1 VLLFPTGV
9 TLRSLRH
16 ALGTGAGRL
25 ATFVDMDSE
34 RSCDVAV
41 LGSGAAGLVAAI
53 AAADDGA
60 EVAVF
65 EKSDLLGGTS
75 AISGGIIWMP
85 NNHLQAPAG
94 IEDSRG
100 EALAYLDSLALGQI
114 DSDMA
119 ATFVDTGPEALA
131 YLAERTPCSFHL
143 LAEYPDYHP
152 EHPGGRPGGGRS
164 IDNGLFAFGEL
175 GEWADRVR
183 CNRIN
188 PVMLSET
195 PLGGATELPPTDL
208 IAERVAARKNGMGL
222 GLVGALLRA
231 CLDRGVRIRLGAAAN
246 HLTVDK
252 GRVTGVELKVSDGI
266 AHVAA
271 RRGVVLATGGFEWNA
286 ELCRTF
292 LRGPMTAPAGS
303 PDNTGD
309 GLVMAMN
316 VGARLGNMR
325 NAWWVPVTR
334 ADGNEQWGSPR
345 PHLVLLE
352 RTRPGSIMVNRTG
365 RRFCNEAG
373 NYNAMGGVFH
383 QFDPAAF
390 DYPNL
395 PAWLV
400 FDHRHKLAYDVGS
413 CSAGPDVADWITTAA
428 TLSELADRLGLD
440 GDTLQA
446 TVDRFNEHAVL
457 GTDPDFG
464 RGVSAYDTFN
474 GDRTKPGAA
483 ATLGPLDRPPYYA
496 IPIESGSLGTNGGP
510 KTDTR
515 CRVLSS
521 AGGVIPGLYAAGN
534 VMAAPTG
541 MVYGGAGGTLGPAL
555 TFGFIAG
562 REAASES
569 S

>member
-1 VLLFPTGV
+1 MTGV
-9 TLRSLRH
+9 TLGTPRH
-16 ALGTGAGRL
+16 AVGTGATGV
-25 ATFVDMDSE
+25 ATFARMAGGML
-34 RSCDVAV
+34 CDVAV

-53 AAADDGA
+53 AAADEGA
-60 EVAVF
+60 DVAVF
-65 EKSDLLGGTS
+65 EKSELIGGTS

-85 NNHLQAPAG
+85 NNHLQTDAG
-94 IEDSRG
+94 IADSRAD
-100 EALAYLDSLALGQI
+100 ALAYLDSLALGQI
-114 DSDMA
+114 DSDLA
-119 ATFVDTGPEALA
+119 ATFVDTGPAMLA

-152 EHPGGRPGGGRS
+152 EHPGGLPDGGRS
-164 IDNGLFAFGEL
+164 IDNGLFAFTEL

-183 CNRIN
+183 CNRVN

-195 PLGGATELPPTDL
+195 PLGGATEMPPAEL
-208 IAERVAARKNGMGL
+208 IASRVAARENGMGL
-222 GLVGALLRA
+222 GLVGALLKA
-231 CLDRGVRIRLGAAAN
+231 CLDRGVRVHVGAPAEQ
-246 HLTVDK
+246 LTVE
-252 GRVTGVELKVSDGI
+252 GGAVAGARLRTADGPLN
-266 AHVAA
+266 VAA
-271 RRGVVLATGGFEWNA
+271 GKVVLATGGFEWND

-325 NAWWVPVTR
+325 NAWWVPVTQ
-334 ADGNEQWGSPR
+334 AEGNEQWGSPR

-352 RTRPGSIMVNRTG
+352 RTRPGSIMVNRTA

-395 PAWLV
+395 PAWMV

-413 CSAGPDVADWITTAA
+413 CRAGPDVADWITSAP
-428 TLSELADRLGLD
+428 TLHELADLLGLD

-446 TVDRFNEHAVL
+446 TVDRFNEHAVH
-457 GTDPDFG
+457 GADPDFG
-464 RGVSAYDTFN
+464 RGESAYDTFN
-474 GDRTKPGAA
+474 GDRSKPGVA
-483 ATLGPLDRPPYYA
+483 ATLGPLDHGPFYA

-515 CRVLSS
+515 CRVLSL
-521 AGGVIPGLYAAGN
+521 AGGVIPGLFAAGN

-541 MVYGGAGGTLGPAL
+541 MVYGGAGGTLGPAM

-562 REAASES
+562 REAAGQAR
-569 S
+569 